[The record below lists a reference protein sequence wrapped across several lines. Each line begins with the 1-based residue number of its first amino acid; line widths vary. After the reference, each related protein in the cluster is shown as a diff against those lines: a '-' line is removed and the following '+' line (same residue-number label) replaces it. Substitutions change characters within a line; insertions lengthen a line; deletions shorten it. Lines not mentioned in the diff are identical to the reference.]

1 MLNPARPPNEQRQR
15 PINAHL
21 YPVLTSFVAIYG
33 AIQIAPIAGTSTS
46 VLKPE
51 NVTGKPLNG
60 IGAVAACNGRP
71 GADVVIV
78 D

>member
-1 MLNPARPPNEQRQR
+1 MDPSMSQAREL
-15 PINAHL
+15 INAHL
-21 YPVLTSFVAIYG
+21 YPVLLIFAVIYG

-51 NVTGKPLNG
+51 SVTGKPLNG

-71 GADVVIV
+71 GADVVIG

>member
-1 MLNPARPPNEQRQR
+1 MSKVKGL
-15 PINAHL
+15 INAHL
-21 YPVLTSFVAIYG
+21 CPVLISFVVIDA

-51 NVTGKPLNG
+51 NVTGKPLGG
-60 IGAVAACNGRP
+60 IGAVSVCNGRP
-71 GADVVIV
+71 GADVVIG